1 MESLGLI
8 ELDSRALAEHND
20 QENREHAEAILAAY
34 ELAERSADA
43 VRQDAVTSIRHAVRV
58 GDLLNQQRSRTGKGY
73 WGEWCKTWI
82 PQLHPKKVTYWMK
95 LAKAAPEGRGLESAP
110 SLNRAMIMVGVISDP
125 SLRRREL
132 KKQAVTN
139 GHVRLTAKGY
149 SRPDPDFQ
157 FALRSFLSRKEV
169 EGFLHFKVYDSWGTN
184 DLAVIREAL
193 RPLNLAFER
202 VSRSLEKRGE

>member
-1 MESLGLI
+1 MDTLGLI
-8 ELDSRALAEHND
+8 ELDSRALAERND
-20 QENREHAEAILAAY
+20 QENRDAAEAILAAY

-43 VRQDAVTSIRHAVRV
+43 VRADAVTSIQNAVRV

-73 WGEWCKTWI
+73 WAEWCKTWI
-82 PQLHPKKVTYWMK
+82 PQLHPKKAAYWMK
-95 LAKAAPEGRGLESAP
+95 LAKAAPEGRGLESAR
-110 SLNRAMIMVGVISDP
+110 SLNRALIMTGVVADP
-125 SLRRREL
+125 TLKRREL

-139 GHVRLTAKGY
+139 GHLRLTAKGY

-157 FALRSFLSRKEV
+157 FALRTFLSKREV
-169 EGFLHFKVYDSWGTN
+169 EGFLQFKVYDHWDTN

-193 RPLNLAFER
+193 RQLNLAFER

>member
-1 MESLGLI
+1 
-8 ELDSRALAEHND
+8 
-20 QENREHAEAILAAY
+20 
-34 ELAERSADA
+34 
-43 VRQDAVTSIRHAVRV
+43 
-58 GDLLNQQRSRTGKGY
+58 
-73 WGEWCKTWI
+73 
-82 PQLHPKKVTYWMK
+82 MK
-95 LAKAAPEGRGLESAP
+95 LARVAPEGRGLESAR

-125 SLRRREL
+125 TLRRREL

-157 FALRSFLSRKEV
+157 GAIRTFLSRREV
-169 EGFLHFKVYDSWGTN
+169 EGFLHFTNYDSWNTN

-202 VSRSLEKRGE
+202 VSRTLEKRGE